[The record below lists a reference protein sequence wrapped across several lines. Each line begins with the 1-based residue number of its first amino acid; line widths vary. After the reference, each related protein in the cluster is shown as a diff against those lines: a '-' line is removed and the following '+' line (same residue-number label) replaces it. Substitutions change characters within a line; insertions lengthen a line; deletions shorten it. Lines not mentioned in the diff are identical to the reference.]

1 MREFMIDGQRMTS
14 EEAIYIHLNRLFCFP
29 NNFGNNLDALWD
41 VLTEE
46 TEATIIHFEYTDA
59 LLNTIPEYG
68 KKLIRLFEQLNRRT
82 DNYRV
87 YFYPGE
93 MNHD

>member
-14 EEAIYIHLNRLFCFP
+14 KEAIYTHLNRLFCFP

-41 VLTEE
+41 FLTEE
-46 TEATIIHFEYTDA
+46 NEPTEIHFEQTDA
-59 LLNTIPEYG
+59 LLDEMEEYG
-68 KKLIRLFEQLNRRT
+68 KKLLGLFNQL
-82 DNYRV
+82 DKQMANYTV

-93 MNHD
+93 MKAK